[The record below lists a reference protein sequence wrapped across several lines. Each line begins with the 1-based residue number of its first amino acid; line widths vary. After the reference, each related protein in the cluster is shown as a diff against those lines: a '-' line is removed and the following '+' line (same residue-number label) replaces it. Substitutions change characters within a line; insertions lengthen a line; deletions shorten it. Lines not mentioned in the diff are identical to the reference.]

1 MPKQGSKSGKSSK
14 TARVLNLLT
23 DPDSI
28 EEPAEE
34 AEAPAKPSAA
44 KLPDDRKTQAKIRG
58 ALEQELAAEAPT
70 PPAKPRPA
78 SPKSASALRAAAP
91 VAEDPEAPAEHPAAP
106 ARRPIPPK
114 PATIR
119 PVSFPAIEADV
130 EPEITAPAKPVAPRA
145 PTPPKPA
152 VAAPAPAPAP
162 DPAPAFTV
170 PTPQAPLQAA
180 VAELHTA
187 MEKAPDEYICYNVTQ
202 ALVEDKAD
210 KYIRMFGLCSCNR
223 CRIDVI
229 ALALSNLPAKYVV
242 AKPDELIPRLSMYE
256 QKYNAAVVTQ
266 VMSACKKVLDR
277 PHHVREQN

>member
-23 DPDSI
+23 DPDAV
-28 EEPAEE
+28 EDAAEE
-34 AEAPAKPSAA
+34 TEASEKPASSA
-44 KLPDDRKTQAKIRG
+44 KLADDRKTQAKIRG
-58 ALEQELAAEAPT
+58 ALEMELAGEAPVAPVRARPT
-70 PPAKPRPA
+70 PPKPAALR
-78 SPKSASALRAAAP
+78 KSAPVELPEIDDEEEAP
-91 VAEDPEAPAEHPAAP
+91 VERPAAP

-114 PATIR
+114 PA
-119 PVSFPAIEADV
+119 AA
-130 EPEITAPAKPVAPRA
+130 APAREAPAAPVRE
-145 PTPPKPA
+145 TPPPKEE
-152 VAAPAPAPAP
+152 APAPAPAP
-162 DPAPAFTV
+162 IFTV
-170 PTPQAPLQAA
+170 PTPQEPLQAA
-180 VAELHTA
+180 VAELRSA
-187 MEKAPDEYICYNVTQ
+187 VEKDPNEYICYNVTQ

-210 KYIRMFGLCSCNR
+210 KYIKMFGLCGCNR

>member
-28 EEPAEE
+28 EDPAEE
-34 AEAPAKPSAA
+34 TEASPSAA

-119 PVSFPAIEADV
+119 PVSFPTIEADE
-130 EPEITAPAKPVAPRA
+130 EPEAAASASAVFMALSRLPTSVSRA
-145 PTPPKPA
+145 VTRSWMRRTMLAMSVSPWQ
-152 VAAPAPAPAP
+152 AAQL
-162 DPAPAFTV
+162 DSSVSFSSGLTSRWLWYTV
-170 PTPQAPLQAA
+170 PST
-180 VAELHTA
+180 
-187 MEKAPDEYICYNVTQ
+187 D
-202 ALVEDKAD
+202 
-210 KYIRMFGLCSCNR
+210 
-223 CRIDVI
+223 
-229 ALALSNLPAKYVV
+229 
-242 AKPDELIPRLSMYE
+242 
-256 QKYNAAVVTQ
+256 
-266 VMSACKKVLDR
+266 
-277 PHHVREQN
+277 